1 MVACALAAQAQT
13 VISGQVTDSETGEAI
28 PFVNV
33 YLMGTTQGTTSDFDG
48 FYNLVCTVKADSIR
62 YSYLGYETKIIPFP
76 QGPGPH
82 TINIKLNSEGV
93 SLAPLVI
100 VPGENPAHRIIR
112 AAQERRK
119 ANNPYS
125 LASWECESFNK
136 IQIAIDNVS
145 DKLKDKKVMK
155 SVAPLFDTISYLT
168 GDNGKQV
175 LPMFISETISDF
187 YVVNNPRK
195 VKEYIRATKIKGVG
209 IEDGSLTSQLLG
221 STFQQYNFFENW
233 SLILDK
239 DFISPIAAGA
249 FGFYKYYL
257 RDSMEMDGYWTYKIE
272 IRPKRPQDLAFTGFI
287 WITDS
292 SFALKQV
299 ALEINAQANLNFI
312 EKLRI
317 QQENIE
323 TETGQWVPKKTRV
336 TIDISE
342 LTDNTAGLVAQF
354 YNSNRNYVVNKPHP
368 PKFYDDPL
376 VVADTAQDHND
387 KYWEDNR
394 HDKIGEEEKR
404 VYAIVDSV
412 RNNPIVKTYVEIVD
426 IAVNGYFELGKIEVG
441 PYALAYGYNSLE
453 GNRFRLGFK
462 TNYKFSKKLEIY
474 TYGAYGTLDER
485 FKYSTQVEYTLSKRT
500 WTKIG
505 VKHRDDVDQIGITDS
520 DIQASNLFT
529 SVSVFQANQLNRTL
543 ENKLWVKTDL
553 TETWQTQITLHNKRF
568 EFEPIK
574 DFNFSYYPIEGDTL
588 TKSSRFTNTTI
599 SAKLR
604 FSYHELFLINDHD
617 RISLGALRGPNVTLE
632 YKRGLKG
639 VLEGN
644 FNYDE
649 LNISIAQKAKIGVF
663 GNSYYTVRFG
673 QIWGTLPYPILSVHR
688 GNESFISS
696 TTAFNLM
703 NFFEFAS
710 DRYVSVFYEHH
721 FEGLLMNRV
730 PILRKG
736 KLRSFAGFRGVL
748 GDMSEANR
756 NLLPNLDE
764 QNRNVSDF
772 ETLNKLPYMELNYG
786 IENIFK
792 LGRIEAIHRLS
803 HLQKPGVSP
812 FGIKVS
818 LQLEF

>member
-1 MVACALAAQAQT
+1 MPLAFIANAQV
-13 VISGQVTDSETGEAI
+13 VISGQITDSETGEPL

-33 YLMGTTQGTTSDFDG
+33 FLTGTTIGTTSDFDG
-48 FYNLVCTVKADSIR
+48 FYELVCTRRTDSI
-62 YSYLGYETKIIPFP
+62 SFTYLGYEKKTIAFP
-76 QGPGPH
+76 QGGSQ

-93 SLAPLVI
+93 DLDPLVI
-100 VPGENPAHRIIR
+100 VPGENPAHKYIKG
-112 AAQERRK
+112 AQDRRK

-125 LASWECESFNK
+125 LESWECESFNK

-145 DKLKDKKVMK
+145 DKLKEKKVMK

-209 IEDGSLTSQLLG
+209 IEDGSLTSQVLG

-233 SLILDK
+233 SLILNK
-239 DFISPIAAGA
+239 DFISPIAAGS
-249 FGFYKYYL
+249 FGFYKYYM
-257 RDSMEMDGYWTYKIE
+257 RDSMYIDGYYTYKIE

-292 SFALKQV
+292 TYALKRVQ
-299 ALEINAQANLNFI
+299 LEINSSANLNFI

-323 TETGQWVPKKTRV
+323 TETGQWVPSKTRV

-354 YNSNRNYVVNKPHP
+354 YNSNRNYIVNKPYP
-368 PKFYDDPL
+368 PKFYDEPII
-376 VVADTAQDHND
+376 VADTAQDHD
-387 KYWEDNR
+387 EKYWEESR
-394 HDKIGEEEKR
+394 HEKISEEEKR
-404 VYAIVDSV
+404 VYNIVDSV
-412 RNNPIVKTYVEIVD
+412 RNNPVVKTYVEIVD
-426 IAVNGYFELGKIEVG
+426 IAVNGYFEFGKLEVG
-441 PYALAYGYNSLE
+441 PYALMYGYNSLE
-453 GNRFRLGFK
+453 GNRLRLGFK
-462 TNYKFSKKLEIY
+462 TNYKFSKKVELK
-474 TYGAYGTLDER
+474 TYGAYGTLDKR
-485 FKYSTQVEYTLSKRT
+485 FKFSLQGEYTLSKRS

-505 VKHRDDVDQIGITDS
+505 YKHRDDVDQIGITDS

-529 SVSVFQANQLNRTL
+529 SVSIFQANQLNRTL
-543 ENKLWVKTDL
+543 ENKIWLKTDL
-553 TETWQTQITLHNKRF
+553 TETWQAQIIFHNKRF
-568 EFEPIK
+568 EFEPIGN
-574 DFNFSYYPIEGDTL
+574 FNFSYYPIEGDTI
-588 TKSSRFTNTTI
+588 TKSSRFTNTTLTLR
-599 SAKLR
+599 AR
-604 FSYHELFLINDHD
+604 FSYQELFLVDDHD

-632 YKRGLKG
+632 YKKGLKG
-639 VLEGN
+639 VLDGH

-649 LNISIAQKAKIGVF
+649 VNVTIQQKAKMGVF
-663 GNSYYTVRFG
+663 GNSYYTVKFG

-688 GNESFISS
+688 GNQSFIAS
-696 TTAFNLM
+696 TSAFNLM

-710 DRYVSVFYEHH
+710 DRYVSGFYEHH
-721 FEGLLMNRV
+721 FEGLLMNRI
-730 PILRKG
+730 PGLRKG
-736 KLRSFAGFRGVL
+736 KLRSFAGYRVVW
-748 GDMSEANR
+748 GDMTAANKA
-756 NLLPNLDE
+756 LLPALDE
-764 QNRNVSDF
+764 QNRSVSTF